1 MSSYNYLLKI
11 RTFKIKQFAITKKV
25 SAFKAI
31 IKKTFKTNC
40 INRFEGLTV
49 THCTKNELFL
59 KGFL

>member
-31 IKKTFKTNC
+31 IKKHLKQ
-40 INRFEGLTV
+40 IVSTV
-49 THCTKNELFL
+49 L
-59 KGFL
+59 KV